1 VDTGL
6 AGLVDQGMLAID
18 ARVDVVDFHKESQKV
33 IRFWEVDGNG
43 RVENPLEGE
52 GVYLNKKMAAVAAT
66 GVATL
71 HQGTAEPFILEAN
84 GRCEG
89 ILDPAKAA
97 FAAAQ
102 LNWSSP
108 GVAQRFPLP
117 FKRTDDELKA
127 RAAQE
132 IRRIR

>member
-1 VDTGL
+1 MV
-6 AGLVDQGMLAID
+6 
-18 ARVDVVDFHKESQKV
+18 
-33 IRFWEVDGNG
+33 
-43 RVENPLEGE
+43 
-52 GVYLNKKMAAVAAT
+52 AVAAT

-71 HQGTAEPFILEAN
+71 HQGTAEPFILVAD
-84 GRCEG
+84 GRCNG
-89 ILDPAKAA
+89 VLGPAKAA

-108 GVAQRFPLP
+108 GVAQRFSLP